1 MKKIF
6 FSCSGMFRDF
16 PECSG
21 MFRNV
26 PLSSAEASLC
36 CGEAGEKEKESA
48 RGSSGRWMRDF
59 PSSPARFLFF
69 RLFISIFIG
78 IPSGSLC
85 GGEGKSLKKI
95 RPGPP
100 AYSKLTCRVWYMARI
115 SAVTTSRNLPRD
127 TTFFSVPSAIVS
139 HGTLLPVNIWWKN
152 LTFWFHYLL
161 STSHLGFRM
170 RSHFSLM

>member
-1 MKKIF
+1 MFEGRIYNFLFQRSDSGPGVYTYLFTKQGIYLKILHRL
-6 FSCSGMFRDF
+6 SSLTPLSNR
-16 PECSG
+16 SHS
-21 MFRNV
+21 
-26 PLSSAEASLC
+26 LSSAEASLC

-48 RGSSGRWMRDF
+48 RGTTGRWMRDF

-139 HGTLLPVNIWWKN
+139 HGTLLPVNI
-152 LTFWFHYLL
+152 
-161 STSHLGFRM
+161 
-170 RSHFSLM
+170 